1 MNDKMIKRTLLI
13 TFLACAGFISSHVY
27 AADIVPVRSQ
37 KIYIGSKFGGVSR
50 SPMRLPII
58 YIDAR
63 TLMFEDSLIGSEVTI
78 LQNGQEVYAD
88 TIGVDGNIV
97 LPDCLSGEYELQIVI
112 SDYMVIGT
120 FCVE

>member
-1 MNDKMIKRTLLI
+1 MIKRTLLI

-27 AADIVPVRSQ
+27 AADVVPVRSQ

-88 TIGVDGNIV
+88 TVGADGNIV

-112 SDYMVIGT
+112 GDYIITGT

>member
-37 KIYIGSKFGGVSR
+37 KIYYGSKVGGVSR

-112 SDYMVIGT
+112 GDYMVIGT
-120 FCVE
+120 FCVK

>member
-1 MNDKMIKRTLLI
+1 MIKRTLLI

-27 AADIVPVRSQ
+27 AADVVPVRSQ
-37 KIYIGSKFGGVSR
+37 KIRYGSEHTPVQR
-50 SPMRLPII
+50 TPIRLPII

-63 TLMFEDSLIGSEVTI
+63 TLMFEDSFIGSEVTI

-88 TIGVDGNIV
+88 TVGVDGNIV

-112 SDYMVIGT
+112 GDYIITGT

>member
-1 MNDKMIKRTLLI
+1 MIKRTLLI

-27 AADIVPVRSQ
+27 AADVVPVRSQ
-37 KIYIGSKFGGVSR
+37 KVYYGHDVGGVSR

-58 YIDAR
+58 YRDAR

-88 TIGVDGNIV
+88 TVGADGNIV

-112 SDYMVIGT
+112 GDYIITGT